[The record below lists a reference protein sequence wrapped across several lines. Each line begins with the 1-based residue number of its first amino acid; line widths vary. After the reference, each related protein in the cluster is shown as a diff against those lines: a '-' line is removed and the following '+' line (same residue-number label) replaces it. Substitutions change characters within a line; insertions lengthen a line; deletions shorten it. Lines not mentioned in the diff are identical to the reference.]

1 MVEKPIR
8 TWPDWI
14 EKQLVRRGIHDELVL
29 AAMARVPREEFV
41 PRAYRGL
48 AYEDGPVGIGCGQTI
63 SQPYVVALSLEA
75 MELTGGEKVLDVGT
89 GSGYQACLLSYLARE
104 VYTIEVYQKLF
115 IDARM
120 VLGRFQRSPVYCRH
134 GDGSLGW
141 PEAAPFDA
149 IVAGARAPKLPQ
161 PLLDQLA
168 PGGRLVLP
176 VGGESSQVLYQIV
189 KQADGTLKKKMLESV
204 RFVPLVGA
212 AGIGGLPE

>member
-1 MVEKPIR
+1 MTERPLP

-14 EKQLVRRGIHDELVL
+14 TRQLVRRGVQDERVL
-29 AAMARVPREEFV
+29 AAMARVPREEFI

-48 AYEDGPVGIGCGQTI
+48 AHEDGPVPIGCGQTI

-75 MELTGGEKVLDVGT
+75 MELTGNEKVLDIGT

-104 VYTIEVYQKLF
+104 VYTIEVYQQLF
-115 IDARM
+115 IDARL
-120 VLGRFQRSPVYCRH
+120 VIGRFQRSPVYCRH

-141 PEAAPFDA
+141 PDQAPFDA

-161 PLLDQLA
+161 PLIDQLA

-176 VGGESSQVLYQIV
+176 VGGEYSQVLYQIV
-189 KQADGTLKKKMLESV
+189 KQADGTLKKKALESV
-204 RFVPLVGA
+204 RFVPLVGK
-212 AGIGGLPE
+212 AGTGGLPE